1 MRTTLHIAAFAALL
15 VSTAAAIAQ
24 PAEYPGTPV
33 STTVFVTFPHGG
45 TVFRPPAESLG
56 TLASAKDAAMITI
69 RGRTSTLTPT
79 AKDEALAFARAAAAR
94 AFLMR
99 QGVSPLKIMVN
110 YASAADFV
118 ADNSTAA
125 GRIENQRVEIDL
137 VYVPGNQ

>member
-1 MRTTLHIAAFAALL
+1 MRTTLHIAAFAASFAFSG
-15 VSTAAAIAQ
+15 VAFAQ

-56 TLASAKDAAMITI
+56 TLAAAKDAAMVTI

-94 AFLMR
+94 AFLIR

-110 YASAADFV
+110 YASAADFI
-118 ADNSTAA
+118 ADNSTPA

-137 VYVPGNQ
+137 IYVPANP

>member
-15 VSTAAAIAQ
+15 VSPAAAIAQ
-24 PAEYPGTPV
+24 PAEYPGAPV

-79 AKDEALAFARAAAAR
+79 AKDEALAVTFRNRCDVLEITATTGRE
-94 AFLMR
+94 
-99 QGVSPLKIMVN
+99 
-110 YASAADFV
+110 V
-118 ADNSTAA
+118 AKSTASC
-125 GRIENQRVEIDL
+125 
-137 VYVPGNQ
+137 